1 MNKVKTVMTV
11 DDEPGVLILIARIL
25 EANGYR
31 AIKAEDGQKC
41 LEKLK
46 EEVPDL
52 ILLDVLM
59 PGLTTKEILSAI
71 EKDSRLSDVK
81 IILLSTVHTSD
92 AEEKGLLAGK
102 QVVDFIEKSFTARR
116 LIDTIERVINS

>member
-1 MNKVKTVMTV
+1 MMNKVKTVMTV
-11 DDEPGVLILIARIL
+11 DDEPELLILIARIL

-31 AIKAEDGQKC
+31 AIKAENGQKC

-46 EEVPDL
+46 EEVPDV

-59 PGLTTKEILSAI
+59 PGLATKEILSAI

-81 IILLSTVHTSD
+81 IILLSAVHPSD

-116 LIDTIERVINS
+116 LIDTIERVID